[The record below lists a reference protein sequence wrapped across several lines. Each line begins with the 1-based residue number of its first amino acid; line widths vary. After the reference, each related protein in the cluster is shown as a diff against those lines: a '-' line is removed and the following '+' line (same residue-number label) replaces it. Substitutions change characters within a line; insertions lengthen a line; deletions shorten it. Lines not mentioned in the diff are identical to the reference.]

1 MIRMSAGLPDRVVD
15 LLPQQVLRLRRQAG
29 TTLVC
34 QSGTLWIT
42 QEGVLRDDFLCAGE
56 ALCVES
62 SGLILAQASGRS
74 PARLALRAAPA
85 ASCFT
90 LSPGKAGV

>member
-1 MIRMSAGLPDRVVD
+1 MVRMSSGLRHRVID
-15 LLPQQVLRLRRQAG
+15 LLPQQMLRLRGQAG

-42 QEGVLRDDFLCAGE
+42 QEGVLRDDFLSAGE

-62 SGLILAQASGRS
+62 TGLILAQASGRG
-74 PARLALRAAPA
+74 PARLGLHEAPGT
-85 ASCFT
+85 SSFT
-90 LSPGKAGV
+90 LVSGNAGI